1 MRIPRIVKSVALFI
15 AIVVLLLAVP
25 LLFLPEEK
33 PRDGAAASGLP
44 WQIDLLA
51 DGGIRVFG
59 LMPGRST
66 LTEARRQFGSD
77 VQIALVVA
85 PGETGS
91 VEAYY
96 EQLNAGFVTGKMILT
111 LETTLAQR
119 EQMLQRARKAE
130 YMESTT
136 RRIAL
141 AEADLQ
147 AAESAVIGAIT
158 FIPTAALDEPV
169 VLQRFGMPAERIRS
183 SEHAEHFLYPDKGLD
198 LRLDAKG
205 KELLQYVAPREF
217 ARLRDPLIA
226 ARDKRP

>member
-1 MRIPRIVKSVALFI
+1 MRIPRIIKSLALFV
-15 AIVVLLLAVP
+15 AIVVALLAVP
-25 LLFLPEEK
+25 LLFLPEANQHDTA
-33 PRDGAAASGLP
+33 PASGLP
-44 WQIDLLA
+44 WQIELLA
-51 DGGIRVFG
+51 DGGTRVFG

-66 LTEARRQFGSD
+66 LSEARRQFGPD
-77 VQIALVVA
+77 VHVALIIA

-96 EQLNAGFVTGKMILT
+96 ESLSAGFVTGKMILT

-119 EQMLQRARKAE
+119 EQMLKRARKAD

-141 AEADLQ
+141 AEADLKS
-147 AAESAVIGAIT
+147 AENAVVGAIT
-158 FIPTAALDEPV
+158 FIPAAALDEQV

-183 SEHAEHFLYPDKGLD
+183 GEHTEHFLYPVLGLD
-198 LRLDAKG
+198 LRLDTKG

-217 ARLRDPLIA
+217 SRLRDPLVA
-226 ARDKRP
+226 ALDSRP